1 MTVEVCTRVGVRVS
15 ATPGAM
21 KDESQPG
28 GGTSP
33 AHETS
38 EAPTPRPKFMIT
50 DILAQHKPPT
60 PAHSECS
67 APPTP
72 TIEEP
77 KDLSLTRPHPE
88 DEDIDL
94 EGDASHDEDDPD
106 SHETENNEGCSDGS
120 GPPPLKKQR
129 KARTA
134 FTDNQLQ
141 TLEKSFERQKYLSV
155 QDRME
160 LAAKLNLTDTQVK
173 TWYQNRRTKWK
184 RQTAVGLEL
193 LAEAGNYAAV
203 QRLYS
208 APYGWPYPPQPS
220 SAAAAA
226 AAAAASPAAASVDLY
241 YRQAA
246 AAAALQKPLAYRLY
260 PPGLPIL
267 PPVPAPPSATPSDPR
282 RSDRRPSDPKRSALS
297 SATTP
302 SATRSSARTS
312 APKPC
317 GRRPDVL
324 VPGLLHVRRLDPGR
338 LLPHRHGLPALLPPH
353 LPPLLLRLPLAP
365 LLGAPRSP
373 LLAALLP
380 GGGHVAGVARPP
392 SRSLDPRLARPSR
405 RGSARSLILI
415 LLMLKHSTKLSH
427 SIPIIP
433 TCNGM

>member
-15 ATPGAM
+15 AAPGAI
-21 KDESQPG
+21 KEEAHS
-28 GGTSP
+28 GTGSSP

-50 DILAQHKPPT
+50 DILAQHKPPSST
-60 PAHSECS
+60 HSSELS
-67 APPTP
+67 AAPTSP
-72 TIEEP
+72 IEEP
-77 KDLSLTRPHPE
+77 KDLSLTRPPHHSE
-88 DEDIDL
+88 DEEIDL

-106 SHETENNEGCSDGS
+106 NNDPENGEGCSDGS
-120 GPPPLKKQR
+120 GQPPLKKQR

-208 APYGWPYPPQPS
+208 TPYGWPYPPQAS

-226 AAAAASPAAASVDLY
+226 AAAAALSPSAASMDLY

-260 PPGLPIL
+260 PTGLPIL
-267 PPVPAPPSATPSDPR
+267 PHVATTSDPLR
-282 RSDRRPSDPKRSALS
+282 DALRPEALRPETIRPEALRPELRHDTLRQEMLRQDLRSEAFRPEAL
-297 SATTP
+297 
-302 SATRSSARTS
+302 
-312 APKPC
+312 
-317 GRRPDVL
+317 RPDVL
-324 VPGLLHVRRLDPGR
+324 RSLASSLPGSSLTVTAS
-338 LLPHRHGLPALLPPH
+338 LPSSPLTSPLSSSSSPSPLSSSAGGLTAPSLPPYY
-353 LPPLLLRLPLAP
+353 RAET
-365 LLGAPRSP
+365 ASQ
-373 LLAALLP
+373 
-380 GGGHVAGVARPP
+380 V
-392 SRSLDPRLARPSR
+392 
-405 RGSARSLILI
+405 
-415 LLMLKHSTKLSH
+415 
-427 SIPIIP
+427 
-433 TCNGM
+433 